1 MHRLTKLTIVEKE
14 VATNSQRQVNV
25 YALTIRFIVELSQRS
40 LNLRLCCYGIPS
52 TYNLLLVE
60 PLPQTLDLR
69 TSHHLR
75 GFPQQSQSKF

>member
-1 MHRLTKLTIVEKE
+1 MHRLTQLTIVEKE
-14 VATNSQRQVNV
+14 VATNSRRQVNV

-40 LNLRLCCYGIPS
+40 LNLRLCCYGFPS
-52 TYNLLLVE
+52 TYNLLFVE

-75 GFPQQSQSKF
+75 GFPQ